1 VPDRCVDCSD
11 QPRLHQLGSCYS
23 ETFAVR
29 APNGAALHVTL
40 HLCLRCGSRFPDR
53 TQLRDYLRTRLP
65 EHARLVA
72 AAALR

>member
-1 VPDRCVDCSD
+1 M
-11 QPRLHQLGSCYS
+11 
-23 ETFAVR
+23 
-29 APNGAALHVTL
+29 TL